1 MTNIRL
7 NTTILDAFNIDIYD
21 PNMTDVQ
28 QTPVYDTVTIAQ
40 NASFSNT
47 TVQWFINVGANS
59 NKTVAQTNLG
69 QPKRLSAPESFSVQS
84 IRIRFSETIL
94 LADFISIL
102 NGFAF
107 EFWIGQ
113 KNYQRAPLWMFPAG
127 GGVLTSGG
135 AATTVAATTINGTL
149 TNGVPTREAILKLD
163 LPLVLGNQVDFYAW
177 VQGTAITLTATA
189 SGGVGATMV
198 CVLDGYYSRGIQ

>member
-1 MTNIRL
+1 MANIRL
-7 NTTILDAFNIDIYD
+7 NQVILDAFNVDVYD

-28 QTPVYDTVTIAQ
+28 QTPLYDTVTIA
-40 NASFSNT
+40 AAGSFSQS

-59 NKTVAQTNLG
+59 NKSYAQTNLG

-84 IRIRFSETIL
+84 IRIRFSENIL
-94 LADFISIL
+94 YADLIAIL

-113 KNYQRAPLWMFPAG
+113 KSYQRAPLWMYNAG
-127 GGVLTSGG
+127 GGIFGVG
-135 AATTVAATTINGTL
+135 ATTATTTTL
-149 TNGVPTREAILKLD
+149 TNWNNGLPTREGILKLD

-177 VQGTAITLTATA
+177 VVGAAAITLTA
-189 SGGVGATMV
+189 SGSSGTGALV
-198 CVLDGYYSRGIQ
+198 QCILDGYYSRGIQ